1 MKNPFACSTFVY
13 NLKEQYQL
21 FVNFVVFK
29 INRYILLLEKC
40 LQDKISNQLKSDTEP
55 LET

>member
-29 INRYILLLEKC
+29 INRCILLLEKC

>member
-21 FVNFVVFK
+21 FINFVVFK
-29 INRYILLLEKC
+29 INCYILLLEKC

>member
-29 INRYILLLEKC
+29 INCYILLLEKC

>member
-21 FVNFVVFK
+21 FVNFAVFK